1 MLSLCFVCHGQLC
14 MEGVIIKHAE
24 WYAIK
29 RNIPLKFFFHLCFF
43 FFGLECW
50 YITASTKPEWVK
62 RFGVTGKGE
71 KKKSEQ
77 SNGRDLERH
86 CYLPVQLRP
95 SYTYTEPWR
104 PWATAKELWVCSLN
118 GWRIQSLN
126 STQKKQCALGEHH
139 LRKHLGTGQGPA
151 AEGSCHW
158 GALSHWCASVQRP
171 CESSTKETANTQGQI
186 NTTMK

>member
-1 MLSLCFVCHGQLC
+1 MIYIKEKYSTQVLLSP
-14 MEGVIIKHAE
+14 M
-24 WYAIK
+24 
-29 RNIPLKFFFHLCFF
+29 FFFRSWMLIYHHK
-43 FFGLECW
+43 
-50 YITASTKPEWVK
+50 Y
-62 RFGVTGKGE
+62 KGWMGE
-71 KKKSEQ
+71 EVWSHREGRKKKKSEQ

-86 CYLPVQLRP
+86 RYLPVQLRP

-171 CESSTKETANTQGQI
+171 CESSTKETTNTQGQI